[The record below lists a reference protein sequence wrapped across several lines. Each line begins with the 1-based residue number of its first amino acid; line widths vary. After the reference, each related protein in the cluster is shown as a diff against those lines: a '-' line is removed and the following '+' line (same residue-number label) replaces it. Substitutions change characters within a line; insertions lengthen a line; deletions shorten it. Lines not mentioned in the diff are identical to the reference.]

1 MAIQEIG
8 GTRRTVEAGI
18 AAIRQMLP
26 IVDNWK
32 RQEVPASELILA
44 MECGGS
50 DSCSGIT
57 ANPALG
63 AAADLLIRNGGTAVF
78 GETTEIY
85 GGEHLL
91 MRRAVSS
98 AVADRLAER
107 VRWWEKHVQTDGTSI
122 NNNLSRQ

>member
-1 MAIQEIG
+1 MTIQEIG

-26 IVDNWK
+26 TVNNWK

-50 DSCSGIT
+50 DSYSGIT

-63 AAADLLIRNGGTAVF
+63 AAADLLIQNGGTAVF

-98 AVADRLAER
+98 EVAARLAER
-107 VRWWEKHVQTDGTSI
+107 VRW
-122 NNNLSRQ
+122 